1 MDALEK
7 GKLASF
13 HYGHEIWFINA
24 SGILTKNQQQLY
36 NNCTIGNISIV
47 LPMFF
52 VSFQRDIP

>member
-24 SGILTKNQQQLY
+24 NGILTKNNN
-36 NNCTIGNISIV
+36 NNCTTIV
-47 LPMFF
+47 QL
-52 VSFQRDIP
+52 VTLQ